1 VQGGL
6 TNDEIGHLDKT
17 SVMHST
23 ETKAAV
29 TATAADRSAT
39 IVRPSPPTVM
49 RCLLVSECRRHLQ
62 HIAQTA
68 DREGWT
74 SVTHHLVPE
83 AIREAVLTRF
93 HLAFVDVQSVVE
105 PDTQN
110 EYEQLAA
117 DLARGHVP
125 LIVISGDAEDPM
137 AEIRARQLGVWLYL
151 PGFDES
157 TGLEIVFREARAA
170 TDKLQHPD
178 DVSNGSGPGPPR
190 TVTEPANSRRS
201 RRFG

>member
-1 VQGGL
+1 
-6 TNDEIGHLDKT
+6 
-17 SVMHST
+17 MHST

-39 IVRPSPPTVM
+39 LVRPSPPTVM

-68 DREGWT
+68 AREGWA
-74 SVTHHLVPE
+74 SVAHHLVTE

-93 HLAFVDVQSVVE
+93 HLAFVDVESVVE
-105 PDTQN
+105 PETQA

-125 LIVISGDAEDPM
+125 LIVISGDADDPL

-170 TDKLQHPD
+170 TEKLQLPGDGQHA
-178 DVSNGSGPGPPR
+178 SGAGVPRSGAGPP
-190 TVTEPANSRRS
+190 PAVWDRES
-201 RRFG
+201 G

>member
-1 VQGGL
+1 
-6 TNDEIGHLDKT
+6 
-17 SVMHST
+17 MHST
-23 ETKAAV
+23 ETKAAAP
-29 TATAADRSAT
+29 ATAAERSAT

-68 DREGWT
+68 AREGWT
-74 SVTHHLVPE
+74 SVAHHLVTE

-93 HLAFVDVQSVVE
+93 HLAFVDVQSVIE
-105 PDTQN
+105 PDTQAQ
-110 EYEQLAA
+110 YEQLAA

-125 LIVISGDAEDPM
+125 LIVISGDAQDPL

-151 PGFDES
+151 PGFDET

-170 TDKLQHPD
+170 TDKLQQPSD
-178 DVSNGSGPGPPR
+178 PAWALGAGPPR
-190 TVTEPANSRRS
+190 ASPHHESE
-201 RRFG
+201 FG